1 MKILSLKKNW
11 FFSLALLES
20 WVLFLYAPQKCNY
33 EFNLVCLLQFVFMF
47 VVYISKSNK
56 RNYLDFDILFSITYF
71 FVMFFFP
78 VFMYNTEFEKIFF
91 AFQYEYNENVISRSS
106 ALSLVGMQAYLLGAC
121 SFIKPKV
128 VYKKSDYSIILYKNL
143 YPIGIF
149 LLLLFIH
156 LSGSDLL
163 THKYD
168 GKIGGESASGAITYV
183 LLLFTIVLY
192 VINIIEFY
200 NRRNSINYKRVNY
213 GIYILIVFS
222 FLFLYIGSR
231 TLPLQFILL
240 LLGLYSLDNP
250 ISLKKMLVL
259 VLLGIIFFAFIGF
272 YRTQDESFMEEADNN
287 SLFLIQDLVLNNRN
301 TFMAVDYVDKNG
313 ISYGK
318 TMLTTCMGVIPFM
331 NNIVFSLFP
340 ISPNETA
347 SGLIITSISLNKD
360 SDFEVGFGTN
370 IIADIYM
377 SFGLYGVIILMFL
390 LGYKIKESLYKIT
403 VGNNLRAYIFYGV
416 MVSYSVFIV
425 RADYFIFLRPYVWG
439 FVIAQFLKRN
449 KMSR

>member
-1 MKILSLKKNW
+1 MRILSFRKNR
-11 FFSLALLES
+11 FFFLALLES
-20 WVLFLYAPQKCNY
+20 WLLFLYAPQKYDY

-47 VVYISKSNK
+47 VLYIYKSNK
-56 RNYLDFDILFSITYF
+56 RNYLDFDVLFLITYF

-78 VFMYNTEFEKIFF
+78 VFMYNTEFEKLFF
-91 AFQYEYNENVISRSS
+91 AFQYEYNENVISKSS
-106 ALSLVGMQAYLLGAC
+106 ALSLVGMQAYLLGSC
-121 SFIKPKV
+121 SFAKNKV
-128 VYKKSDYSIILYKNL
+128 VYEKSNDCIILYKNL
-143 YPIGIF
+143 YPLGIF
-149 LLLLFIH
+149 LLLLFIY

-200 NRRNSINYKRVNY
+200 NRRNSFNYQKVNY
-213 GIYILIVFS
+213 GIYLVAVFS

-259 VLLGIIFFAFIGF
+259 LSLGIIFFAFVGF
-272 YRTQDESFMEEADNN
+272 YRTQDDSFIEEANDNF
-287 SLFLIQDLVLNNRN
+287 LFLIQDLVLNNRN
-301 TFMAVDYVDKNG
+301 TFMAVDYVDNNG

-340 ISPNETA
+340 ISPNEAA

-390 LGYKIKESLYKIT
+390 LGYKIKESLYKIALE
-403 VGNNLRAYIFYGV
+403 NNLNAYIFYGV
-416 MVSYSVFIV
+416 MVSFSVFIV
-425 RADYFIFLRPYVWG
+425 RADYFIFLRPYIWG
-439 FVIAQFLKRN
+439 IVITYFLK
-449 KMSR
+449 KK